1 MKYKIIEDPYGPDWV
16 SDMIDPE
23 ESIKE
28 IEVEYNPEYL
38 MLILEDQK
46 NKITHLEGEISSM
59 MEIMG
64 SYVDGI
70 NLLNERILSL
80 EEQLK

>member
-1 MKYKIIEDPYGPDWV
+1 MIIRTTLTGEEV
-16 SDMIDPE
+16 ID
-23 ESIKE
+23 IKAS
-28 IEVEYNPEYL
+28 L
-38 MLILEDQK
+38 LA
-46 NKITHLEGEISSM
+46 LEGEIGGM

>member
-1 MKYKIIEDPYGPDWV
+1 MKTTKSVNLIDGKTIEN
-16 SDMIDPE
+16 IDV
-23 ESIKE
+23 IAT
-28 IEVEYNPEYL
+28 
-38 MLILEDQK
+38 LEA
-46 NKITHLEGEISSM
+46 LEGEIGGM

-80 EEQLK
+80 ELKLK